1 MRGGASIWTVE
12 SFRWRLR
19 TSVGR
24 ITEGKLPPGADEFT
38 ELRLKK
44 VERKE
49 GLTWVLRYRID
60 GKEQTP
66 LLVGLVGDFPTEDDS
81 NVEADRLGLRAQINV
96 RNRSSQGSMRFGELA
111 EFYLMAVTDP
121 TVTASP
127 MDENTM
133 PILKHNVRDY
143 LVAEWG
149 NQIAEK
155 IEPLEVQKWVVSLR
169 TTKIKNA
176 TGRGIKAGLAWS
188 TISKLRGTM
197 SEIYKAGNLH
207 KKVTINPVEGVRTSS
222 RSKYKAIKLTPAQTL
237 SVLKQLMDNPLHF
250 TLVFTVAATAV
261 RSSEVVSLRWSDID
275 WDGRFIR
282 VEKARKKSGVDGD
295 TKTESSER
303 DAGMGKVLTHYLMR
317 WRKQTPY
324 AKEKDFVFPSLKM
337 RGKVP
342 ISASG
347 FVKDHLRPAA
357 LKAGAKIPDGHR
369 FGLHN
374 LRHSLSNWL
383 VNKTKE
389 NPKTVQGILG
399 HSRVQT
405 TLDLYSDSDL
415 EAMIEAQDRY
425 VDTVGI

>member
-1 MRGGASIWTVE
+1 MAYQRGS
-12 SFRWRLR
+12 
-19 TSVGR
+19 
-24 ITEGKLPPGADEFT
+24 
-38 ELRLKK
+38 LKK
-44 VERKE
+44 AERKE
-49 GLTWVLRYRID
+49 GLTWVLRYRIN

-66 LLVGLVGDFPTEDDS
+66 LVVGMVSDFPTEDDA
-81 NVEADRLGLRAQINV
+81 NVEVDRLGLRAQIN
-96 RNRSSQGSMRFGELA
+96 SQSNIPQGRIKFNELA
-111 EFYLMAVTDP
+111 EFYLTVVTDP

-143 LVAEWG
+143 LVAKWG

-155 IEPLEVQKWVVSLR
+155 IEPLEIQKWLVSLR
-169 TTKIKNA
+169 TTKIKDA
-176 TGRGIKAGLAWS
+176 TGRVMTDGLAWP

-197 SEIYKAGNLH
+197 SEIYQAGRLH
-207 KKVTINPVEGVRTSS
+207 RKVTINPVEGVRTSS
-222 RSKYKAIKLTPAQTL
+222 KSKYKAIKLTPAQTL

-261 RSSEVVSLRWSDID
+261 RSSEVVSLRWADID
-275 WDGRFIR
+275 WNGRFIR
-282 VEKARKKSGVDGD
+282 IEKARKKSGIDGD
-295 TKTESSER
+295 TKTHSSER
-303 DAGMGKVLTHYLMR
+303 DAGMAKVLAHYLME

-324 AKEKDFVFPSLKM
+324 AKQSDFVFPSLKM
-337 RGKVP
+337 SGKVP
-342 ISASG
+342 ISSSA
-347 FVKDHLRPAA
+347 FDKDHLRPAA
-357 LKAGAKIPDGHR
+357 LDAGAKIPEGHR

-383 VNKTKE
+383 VNKAKE

-415 EAMIEAQDRY
+415 DTMIEAQDRY
-425 VDTVGI
+425 VDAVGI